1 MNFGKNENTERLQL
15 RLKDS
20 VIYVL
25 NGTLTVEMIN
35 VSMTIATFRM
45 GS

>member
-25 NGTLTVEMIN
+25 NGTLRVEMIN